1 MNWQNNK
8 KVEVGAIKIYFK
20 DSRKMSEIPDNSVQL
35 VVTSPPYP
43 LVPTWN
49 QSFSLMNIKI
59 MEALASE
66 KYDTTFQLMHEE
78 LAKVWRECYRVL
90 ERDGFLAINIGD
102 VILNGKFYS
111 NHTKVIDH
119 CEDIGFNLY
128 KIIIWQKKYPEFI
141 LIFRK
146 GKVDIDY
153 RNYMEVWKIKPDRN
167 HYGRKVYAFP
177 LEIPMKIIQQY
188 SKPGDTVLDPF
199 TGSATTAIAA
209 AKLGRKFI
217 GYEIDQSLLPVIVK
231 KVLSYFEIGGGKN
244 EF

>member
-1 MNWQNNK
+1 
-8 KVEVGAIKIYFK
+8 
-20 DSRKMSEIPDNSVQL
+20 
-35 VVTSPPYP
+35 
-43 LVPTWN
+43 
-49 QSFSLMNIKI
+49 MNIKI
-59 MEALASE
+59 METLASE
-66 KYDTTFQLMHEE
+66 KYDTAFQLMHEE
-78 LAKVWRECYRVL
+78 LSKVWFECYRVL
-90 ERDGFLAINIGD
+90 KRDGFLAINIGD
-102 VILNGKFYS
+102 VVINNKFYA
-111 NHTKVIDH
+111 NHIEIIKH

-146 GKVDIDY
+146 GKVDINY
-153 RNYMEVWKIKPDRN
+153 RNYMEVWRIPADRN

-177 LEIPMKIIQQY
+177 LEIPLRIIERY

-209 AKLGRKFI
+209 VKLGRKFI

-231 KVLSYFEIGGGKN
+231 KVLSYFEIGGEKN